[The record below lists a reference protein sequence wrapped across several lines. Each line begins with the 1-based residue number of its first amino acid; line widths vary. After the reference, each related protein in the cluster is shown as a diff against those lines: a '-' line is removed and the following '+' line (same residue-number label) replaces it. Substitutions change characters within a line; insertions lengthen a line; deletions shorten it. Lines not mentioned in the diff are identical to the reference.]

1 MNNKV
6 NNPEVVVRK
15 TIDLNDRDYLQTILD
30 TEKNMSNNLSIAI
43 NEASNDVL
51 FDKLYDIFDD
61 VKSAARD
68 AFNLMF
74 KNGWYT
80 FEKAQENNKNEENT
94 KLTDKYNELET
105 KK

>member
-80 FEKAQENNKNEENT
+80 FEKVQENNKNEENT

>member
-6 NNPEVVVRK
+6 NNPEVAVSK
-15 TIDLNDRDYLQTILD
+15 TIELNDRDYLQTILD

-51 FDKLYDIFDD
+51 FDKLYDIFD
-61 VKSAARD
+61 
-68 AFNLMF
+68 
-74 KNGWYT
+74 
-80 FEKAQENNKNEENT
+80 KAQENNKNEENT